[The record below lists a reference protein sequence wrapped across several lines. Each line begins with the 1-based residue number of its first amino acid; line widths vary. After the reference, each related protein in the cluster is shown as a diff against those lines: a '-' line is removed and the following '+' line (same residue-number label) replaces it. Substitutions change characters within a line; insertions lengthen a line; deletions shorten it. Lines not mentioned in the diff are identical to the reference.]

1 MYYVSAICHYSYKA
15 GAQVLQVMIFIWL
28 ATFLTTLIEIY
39 QERNSYIYQQF
50 TTKLPNNIFTFSY
63 GKLIK

>member
-1 MYYVSAICHYSYKA
+1 MYYVSAICHYSCKA

-28 ATFLTTLIEIY
+28 ASFLTTLIEIY
-39 QERNSYIYQQF
+39 QERNSHIYQQF
-50 TTKLPNNIFTFSY
+50 TTKLPNTFSY